1 MAKLQRIHI
10 HWTGGADGII
20 ELEKDSYNYLIDRK
34 GNTWSGLHAPERQL
48 PPLVKG
54 RYAAHTLNANSN
66 AIGVALDA
74 MGGAVEVPFNA
85 GKYPITEVQV
95 EAACKFVAQLCQ
107 KYGIEVTRKTVLTHA
122 EVERTL
128 GIKQN
133 NKWDIVWLPHMK
145 KPADAI
151 VVGDYLRD
159 KIRGYLR

>member
-1 MAKLQRIHI
+1 MSKLKRIHL
-10 HWTGGADGII
+10 HWTAGADGII
-20 ELEKDSYNYLIDRK
+20 PVEKDSYNFIIDRK
-34 GNTWSGLHAPERQL
+34 GNTWSGLHSPESQI

-54 RYAAHTLNANSN
+54 KYAAHTLNANSN
-66 AIGVALDA
+66 AIGVAMDA
-74 MGGAVEVPFNA
+74 MAGAIEVPFDA
-85 GKYPITEVQV
+85 GKYPITAIQV
-95 EAACKFVAQLCQ
+95 EATCKLVAQLCQ

-133 NKWDIVWLPHMK
+133 NKWDIMWLPHLK